1 MLKHFILK
9 ITREI
14 KTAVLVIASILLFI
28 WGYSFLKGSD
38 LLTDYKTVYVKYA
51 NVEGLANS
59 APVTINGLTIG
70 KVSSIKLLKDY
81 TTVVELQIKN
91 GFDFPKS
98 SIAEIYSPGPL
109 GGRQIGIVPGLNDN
123 SVIANGDYL
132 KSANKLGLT
141 EALGDKLEPL
151 QVKLDKVLVNAD
163 ALLTNVNTV
172 LDANTKNNLK
182 NAIAE
187 LNKTLA
193 NFSKVSSNFDQILV
207 ENKTK
212 LGSAVTNLDKT
223 TQNFAKISDD
233 LEKAQLGETVK
244 SLDATLSNVN
254 KMLADMQSGKG
265 TMGKLMKDETMY
277 NNLSKASK
285 ELELLLQD
293 VRLHPTR
300 YVNVSM
306 FGKKEKPYVEPAPK
320 N

>member
-1 MLKHFILK
+1 MK

-38 LLTDYKTVYVKYA
+38 LLADYKTVYVKYA

-70 KVSSIKLLKDY
+70 KVNSIKLLKDY
-81 TTVVELQIKN
+81 TTVVELQIKK
-91 GFDFPKS
+91 GYDFPKS

-123 SVIANGDYL
+123 SVIADGDYL

-163 ALLTNVNTV
+163 ALLSNVNNV
-172 LDANTKNNLK
+172 LDANTQANLK
-182 NAIAE
+182 NAINE

-207 ENKTK
+207 DNKAK

-265 TMGKLMKDETMY
+265 TMGKLMKDDGMY

-300 YVNVSM
+300 YVNVSV
-306 FGKKEKPYVEPAPK
+306 FGKKEKPYKTPEEVQK
-320 N
+320 

>member
-1 MLKHFILK
+1 MK

-38 LLTDYKTVYVKYA
+38 LFTDYKTLYVKYA
-51 NVEGLANS
+51 NVEGLVNS

-70 KVSSIKLLKDY
+70 KVNSIKLLKDY

-91 GFDFPKS
+91 GYEFPKS

-123 SVIANGDYL
+123 SVIADGDYL

-163 ALLTNVNTV
+163 ALLSNVNNV
-172 LDANTKNNLK
+172 LDANTQANLK
-182 NAIAE
+182 NAINE

-207 ENKTK
+207 DNKAK
-212 LGSAVTNLDKT
+212 LGNAVTNLDKT

-300 YVNVSM
+300 YVNVSF
-306 FGKKEKPYVEPAPK
+306 FGKKEKPYK
-320 N
+320 NPEEVQK